1 MNLARLLER
10 RLRLRDDTPTKP
22 PICDVLLGPEEL
34 DQCARDVAILHLVSP
49 RPQTASRLLASFEE
63 DYRVLHKSLRA
74 IAVWAQASTP
84 LIRSAEWLLDNSYL
98 IQEQAQQIRQNLP
111 QGFYREL
118 PKLVSAPLAGYPRV
132 YAIAIELVAHTNAQ
146 LNEERLTRFVDAYQ
160 RETAL
165 TTGELWALPIMCQIG
180 IILNL
185 QRLSSAIVRNQHLR
199 SEADAWA
206 DRMLLEMQQGRQP
219 MAQVLARHGRRLQ
232 RLEPAHAVQLL
243 QRFLDQGP
251 SAAGLLEWL
260 EERLGR
266 QGLSVDDVTR
276 LVHQDE
282 AANVTAVS
290 NCIATLRFIGGY
302 DWPEFFERVS
312 RTEQILRA
320 DPDGT
325 YPRMDFPTR
334 DSYRHEVERLA
345 KASKVVETHVARHV
359 VRLAGE
365 AVREGQTPAKRR
377 HLGYYLF
384 DRGSDQLAE
393 RLRLRQT
400 WFQRVARY
408 VGKHPTPLYLGAIL
422 ITTATLAGLFTTL
435 AARGAAGLSP
445 LAWALLP
452 LLLLIPASDMAIQ
465 LLHRLL
471 TRFMPPHLLPKLE
484 LKDGLPPELRTM
496 VVIQTMLST
505 PEHIAEMVERMEVY
519 YLANQD
525 PHVHFALLSDYFD
538 ASQETMPGD
547 GALLARA
554 HEEVAALN
562 ARYAADEPVFYLFH
576 RRRLWNPAQGRWMG
590 WERKRGKLEE
600 FNRMLRGDTTT
611 SFLNGPEAIAALS
624 PVRYVVTLDEDTQL
638 PRQAVRR
645 LVGTLAHPLNCPRLN
660 DQGTRVIEG
669 YGVLQPRVSVA
680 VETTGRSLF
689 ARTFAGQGGVDP
701 YPTAV
706 SDVYQDVFGE
716 SIYMGKGIYE
726 VETFKAVLDRQ
737 FPENAVLS
745 HDLLE
750 GTHVRA
756 AIVTDVEVVDGFP
769 AAYLAAARRTHR
781 WVRGDWQLLP
791 WLMPWV
797 RTEDGTRVRNPL
809 RHISRW
815 KILDNLRR
823 SLVAPALFLLLFLGL
838 TVLPGSPGLW
848 LGLVLLGIALS
859 IIVHLAD
866 DTTAS
871 LRLCLKGSFTWFL
884 PDLGLIV
891 RQVVLSFIQLAH
903 HAYLV
908 SDAVVRTLIRLHI
921 THRLLLEWETAAM
934 VERRQGRTPVS
945 YLAHMWPASALGAAL
960 ALVAFIWAPDRLLW
974 AAPVAAL
981 WLVSPL
987 VAYWISQ
994 PERPR
999 VSTLTAADR
1008 RDLTRLAEKTWRYF
1022 ADCVGPTDH
1031 DLPPDNYQES
1041 AEPGEQAGAGVIA
1054 HRTSPTNVGM
1064 YLLSVLTARDLGFI
1078 SPLEMLERLERTLAT
1093 IEGLP
1098 GHLGHLYNWY
1108 DTETLTPLEP
1118 RYVSTADS
1126 GNLVASLYVVKQ
1138 GVRELTDLPA
1148 HTLRVD
1154 LGLDAQDPGVAA
1166 ETEAYRQRC
1175 REVVQ
1180 RLDSFADAMDFSFLY
1195 NAQRHLFV
1203 IGYHATAGQ
1212 LDTSYYDLLASEA
1225 RLASFVAIAKGD
1237 VPEKHWFRLGRG
1249 MRQQGGRRALASW
1262 NGTMFEYLMPLLMM
1276 RKFGHTLLDETYTTV
1291 VHRQREYGQ
1300 RLGLPWGVSESG
1312 FSARDLH
1319 FNYQYYAFGV
1329 PSLGLRR
1336 GLSSDKV
1343 VAPYATMLALAVDP
1357 ALAMKNLRTLIGK
1370 GMEGRYGL
1378 YEAVDY
1384 TPERLQPGQRFEIV
1398 RSFMA
1403 HHQGMSLVAMHNAL
1417 NANVMQERFHAE
1429 RMVQATELLLHEKL
1443 PRRVTSFERPPIE
1456 EKRAYRAITPV
1467 EVPIMR
1473 HFAHPHTVEPE
1484 GHMLSNGAYSVLITT
1499 TGAGFSRCG
1508 KTAITRWREDFTQDH
1523 WGMFFYLRDLADG
1536 RVWSAAYQ
1544 PLGSNYGEA
1553 AAPPESDG
1561 VVFAAERVEFIRRV
1575 GDIESHLE
1583 VVVSPE
1589 HNAEVRRLSL
1599 TNHGRVPH
1607 ELDLSSYLEV
1617 VLGPAAAD
1625 LDHPAFSNLFVET
1638 EFLADQD
1645 ALVCTRRPRTP
1656 EETPPYLIHVVARE
1670 SKSPTPTRHETDR
1683 NRFVG
1688 RGRTP
1693 ASPAMLDPDQAP
1705 AGTAKVALDPI
1716 LSLCTRV
1723 SLAAGETVQVAFTT
1737 ALADTREEALQLVS
1751 LYHTVMAVERVF
1763 VQAWTHSQLELR
1775 HLGVSIQQAH
1785 LLQQLTSRMC
1795 YPGLSLQTRRDMI
1808 AKNRKGQPGLW
1819 GLGISG
1825 DYPILLVRISREEEL
1840 DLVRDA
1846 LQAHQ
1851 FMRLKGLVTDLVIVN
1866 EHRTEYIQ
1874 ALQEQIR
1881 AEIEG
1886 SNERLLENKPGG
1898 IFSHRSEAMSEE
1910 ERVLLQAVALVTLK
1924 GAAGSL
1930 RRQLG
1935 ARLYE
1940 LSLPK
1945 VLAPERPLRQ
1955 AFSRMPAMAFADA
1968 RRGEPDKRP
1977 IELPLAERFN
1987 RRRLK
1992 EAHSA
1997 PPLEPGELLFFNG
2010 LGGFAAEAHEYRIAL
2025 QGEQQTPAPWINVL
2039 ANAGFG
2045 CLVSEAGSGCTW
2057 SLNSRENRLTPW
2069 TNDPVS
2075 DPPGEILYLRDEDTG
2090 EFWTSTPLP
2099 IREPEPYV
2107 IRHGQGYS
2115 VFAHHSHGL
2124 DQELLLFVPVDA
2136 PVKIYRMRL
2145 RNDGSRRRSLSATF
2159 YAELV
2164 LGVQRERSRQF
2175 IVTDVDLQ
2183 SGIHT
2188 ATNAYR
2194 GEAFAGRLAFLD
2206 VVGVPSRTV
2215 TSDRT
2220 EFIGRN
2226 GRLSAP
2232 AALFRVAL
2240 SGRTGAGYDPCAAC
2254 QVKFNLEPG
2263 ETTEVLFV
2271 LGEVASLE
2279 EARALAER
2287 FRTPGEAEA
2296 ALRGVQDFWNNVL
2309 GTFSVQTP
2317 EPALDLLLNRWLLYQ
2332 TISSR
2337 LWARAAYYQSGGAYG
2352 FRDQLQ
2358 DVMALVYAAPYMTR
2372 EQLLRA
2378 ASRQY
2383 LEGDVQHWWHMPTGL
2398 GVRTRCSDDYLWLP
2412 YVTADYVTTTGDSG
2426 VLDEPVPY
2434 LQDRP
2439 LEPEE
2444 GDRASIPE
2452 VSPLHETLYQH
2463 AVRALDRAVPLVG
2476 AHGLPLMG
2484 SGDWND
2490 SMNLVGEGGQ
2500 GESVWLAWFLA
2511 TTLNRF
2517 APLCAARGEEARALQ
2532 FRGAAAKLV
2541 AAIEKHA
2548 WDGDWYRRAYTDDGV
2563 PLGTA
2568 QGEECRLDAIS
2579 QSWAVISGAASPE
2592 RARQAMDAVDQQLV
2606 KRLERLVLLLT
2617 PPFEKSPLE
2626 PGYIKGYAPGVRE
2639 NGGQYTHAAAWTVLA
2654 AALLGEGDRAAE
2666 YFGLINPI
2674 NHARTPEEVA
2684 RYRVEPYAV
2693 AADIY
2698 GAEPHTG
2705 RGGWTWYTGSAAWMY
2720 RVAMEGLLGLHLDGG
2735 ALFVDP
2741 CIPRHWPGFTVTNRF
2756 FSTTYAITV
2765 ENPEGVSRGVAAVWL
2780 DGEPLPDK
2788 MIRRVDDGAVHEVRV
2803 LLGPPS

>member
-1 MNLARLLER
+1 M
-10 RLRLRDDTPTKP
+10 
-22 PICDVLLGPEEL
+22 
-34 DQCARDVAILHLVSP
+34 
-49 RPQTASRLLASFEE
+49 
-63 DYRVLHKSLRA
+63 
-74 IAVWAQASTP
+74 
-84 LIRSAEWLLDNSYL
+84 
-98 IQEQAQQIRQNLP
+98 
-111 QGFYREL
+111 
-118 PKLVSAPLAGYPRV
+118 
-132 YAIAIELVAHTNAQ
+132 
-146 LNEERLTRFVDAYQ
+146 
-160 RETAL
+160 
-165 TTGELWALPIMCQIG
+165 
-180 IILNL
+180 
-185 QRLSSAIVRNQHLR
+185 
-199 SEADAWA
+199 
-206 DRMLLEMQQGRQP
+206 
-219 MAQVLARHGRRLQ
+219 
-232 RLEPAHAVQLL
+232 
-243 QRFLDQGP
+243 
-251 SAAGLLEWL
+251 
-260 EERLGR
+260 
-266 QGLSVDDVTR
+266 
-276 LVHQDE
+276 
-282 AANVTAVS
+282 
-290 NCIATLRFIGGY
+290 
-302 DWPEFFERVS
+302 
-312 RTEQILRA
+312 
-320 DPDGT
+320 
-325 YPRMDFPTR
+325 
-334 DSYRHEVERLA
+334 
-345 KASKVVETHVARHV
+345 
-359 VRLAGE
+359 
-365 AVREGQTPAKRR
+365 
-377 HLGYYLF
+377 
-384 DRGSDQLAE
+384 
-393 RLRLRQT
+393 
-400 WFQRVARY
+400 
-408 VGKHPTPLYLGAIL
+408 
-422 ITTATLAGLFTTL
+422 
-435 AARGAAGLSP
+435 
-445 LAWALLP
+445 
-452 LLLLIPASDMAIQ
+452 
-465 LLHRLL
+465 
-471 TRFMPPHLLPKLE
+471 
-484 LKDGLPPELRTM
+484 
-496 VVIQTMLST
+496 
-505 PEHIAEMVERMEVY
+505 
-519 YLANQD
+519 
-525 PHVHFALLSDYFD
+525 
-538 ASQETMPGD
+538 
-547 GALLARA
+547 
-554 HEEVAALN
+554 
-562 ARYAADEPVFYLFH
+562 
-576 RRRLWNPAQGRWMG
+576 
-590 WERKRGKLEE
+590 
-600 FNRMLRGDTTT
+600 
-611 SFLNGPEAIAALS
+611 
-624 PVRYVVTLDEDTQL
+624 
-638 PRQAVRR
+638 
-645 LVGTLAHPLNCPRLN
+645 
-660 DQGTRVIEG
+660 
-669 YGVLQPRVSVA
+669 
-680 VETTGRSLF
+680 
-689 ARTFAGQGGVDP
+689 DP

-716 SIYMGKGIYE
+716 SIYMGKGIYD
-726 VETFKAVLDRQ
+726 VDAFAAVLDAQ
-737 FPENAVLS
+737 FPDNAVLS

-750 GTHVRA
+750 GAHLRA

-769 AAYLAAARRTHR
+769 AAYLTAALRVHR

-791 WLMPWV
+791 WLMPRV
-797 RTEDGTRVRNPL
+797 RDASGALMRNPL
-809 RHISRW
+809 RPMSRW

-848 LGLVLLGIALS
+848 LGLALLGIALP
-859 IIVHLAD
+859 IVIHLAD
-866 DTTAS
+866 DTMAN
-871 LRLCLKGSFTWFL
+871 LRLCLRGSLTWFL
-884 PDLGLIV
+884 PDLGLIG

-903 HAYLV
+903 HAYLAT
-908 SDAVVRTLIRLHI
+908 DAAVRTLVRVQI

-934 VERRQGRTPVS
+934 VERRHLRTPAS
-945 YLAHMWPASALGAAL
+945 YLAHMWPASALGAGL
-960 ALVAFIWAPDRLLW
+960 ALLACAFAPERLLW

-981 WLVSPL
+981 WTISPW
-987 VAYWISQ
+987 VAWWISQ

-999 VSTLTAADR
+999 TSALTAADR

-1022 ADCVGPTDH
+1022 AERVGAADH

-1041 AEPGEQAGAGVIA
+1041 MEPGEHAGAGVVA
-1054 HRTSPTNVGM
+1054 HRTSPTNIGM
-1064 YLLSVLTARDLGFI
+1064 YLLSVLTASDLGFI
-1078 SPLEMLERLERTLAT
+1078 TPLEVMERLERTLAT
-1093 IEGLP
+1093 MESLP
-1098 GHLGHLYNWY
+1098 GHMGHLYNWY
-1108 DTETLTPLEP
+1108 DTQTLVPLEP

-1126 GNLVASLYVVKQ
+1126 GNLVASLFVVKQ
-1138 GVRELTDLPA
+1138 GVRELADLPA

-1154 LGLDAQDPGVAA
+1154 LGLDAQDPGAVAAA
-1166 ETEAYRQRC
+1166 ETYRQRC
-1175 REVVQ
+1175 LDVMR
-1180 RLDSFADAMDFSFLY
+1180 RLESFADATDFSFLY
-1195 NAQRHLFV
+1195 NVSRHLFV

-1249 MRQQGGRRALASW
+1249 MRQLGGRRALASW

-1276 RKFGHTLLDETYTTV
+1276 RKFGRTLLDETYSTV
-1291 VHRQREYGQ
+1291 VQRQREYGHH
-1300 RLGLPWGVSESG
+1300 LGLPWGVSESG

-1336 GLSSDKV
+1336 GLSSDQV

-1357 ALAMKNLRTLIGK
+1357 ARAMKNLRTLIGK
-1370 GMEGRYGL
+1370 GLEGRYGL

-1384 TPERLQPGQRFEIV
+1384 TPERLQPGQKFEIV

-1443 PRRVTSFERPPIE
+1443 PRRVTSFERPSTAE
-1456 EKRAYRAITPV
+1456 TQTHRAIAPV
-1467 EVPIMR
+1467 EVPTMR
-1473 HFAHPHTVEPE
+1473 HFTTPHTVEPE
-1484 GHMLSNGAYSVLITT
+1484 GHMLSNGVYSVLLTT
-1499 TGAGFSRCG
+1499 TGAGSSRCG
-1508 KTAITRWREDFTQDH
+1508 QTAITRWREDFTQDH
-1523 WGMFFYLRDLADG
+1523 WGMFCYVRDLTGG
-1536 RVWSAAYQ
+1536 RVWSASYQ
-1544 PLGSNYGEA
+1544 PLGGNYAES
-1553 AAPPESDG
+1553 APPPENDG
-1561 VVFAAERVEFIRRV
+1561 AVFAAERVEFIRRV
-1575 GDIESHLE
+1575 EDLESHLE

-1599 TNHGRVPH
+1599 TNHGRTPR
-1607 ELDLSSYLEV
+1607 ELDLTSYMEV

-1638 EFLADQD
+1638 EFIADRD
-1645 ALVCTRRPRTP
+1645 ALLCTRRARTP
-1656 EETPPYLIHVVARE
+1656 QERAPYLVHVVACD
-1670 SKSPTPTRHETDR
+1670 SKSSTPTRYETDR
-1683 NRFVG
+1683 CRFVG

-1693 ASPAMLDPDQAP
+1693 ANPVRLELDEVP
-1705 AGTAKVALDPI
+1705 AGTVGAVLDPI

-1723 SLAAGETVQVAFTT
+1723 SLPAGETVQVAFTT
-1737 ALADTREEALQLVS
+1737 ALADTREEALELIS
-1751 LYHTVMAVERVF
+1751 LYHTVMAVERAF

-1808 AKNRKGQPGLW
+1808 ARNRRGQPGLW

-1866 EHRTEYIQ
+1866 EHRTEYLQ
-1874 ALQEQIR
+1874 TLQEQIR
-1881 AEIEG
+1881 AEVEG
-1886 SNERLLENKPGG
+1886 SNARPPENQPGG
-1898 IFSHRSEAMSEE
+1898 VFSYRSEAMTEE
-1910 ERVLLQAVALVTLK
+1910 ERVLLQAVAHVTLN

-1930 RRQLG
+1930 KRQLE

-1940 LSLPK
+1940 LSLPPI
-1945 VLAPERPLRQ
+1945 LAQEHSLLR
-1955 AFSRMPAMAFADA
+1955 AFSRVPAVALAGA
-1968 RRGEPDKRP
+1968 RRAGQDKRLLEP
-1977 IELPLAERFN
+1977 PLAEKFR

-1992 EAHSA
+1992 EAHPA
-1997 PPLEPGELLFFNG
+1997 PPLDQPELLFSNG
-2010 LGGFAAEAHEYRIAL
+2010 LGGFAADAHEYRITL

-2075 DPPGEILYLRDEDTG
+2075 DPPGEVLYLRDEETG

-2115 VFAHHSHGL
+2115 VFEHHSHGL
-2124 DQELLLFVPVDA
+2124 NQELLLFVPVDA
-2136 PVKIYRMRL
+2136 PVKIYRLRL
-2145 RNDGSRRRSLSATF
+2145 RNDGPRHRSLSATF

-2164 LGVQRERSRQF
+2164 LGVQRESSRQF

-2183 SGIHT
+2183 SGVHT

-2194 GEAFAGRLAFLD
+2194 DDAFASRLAFLD
-2206 VVGVPSRTV
+2206 VVGVPSRTM

-2254 QVKFNLEPG
+2254 QVKFTLEPG
-2263 ETTEVLFV
+2263 ATAEVLFV

-2287 FRTPGEAEA
+2287 FRTPGAAEA
-2296 ALRGVQDFWNNVL
+2296 ALRGVHDFWNNLL
-2309 GTFSVQTP
+2309 GTFQVQTP
-2317 EPALDLLLNRWLLYQ
+2317 EPAMDLLLNRWLLYQ
-2332 TISSR
+2332 TVSSR
-2337 LWARAAYYQSGGAYG
+2337 LWARAAFYQSGGAYG

-2378 ASRQY
+2378 AARQY
-2383 LEGDVQHWWHMPTGL
+2383 LEGDVQHWWHTPTGL

-2412 YVTADYVTTTGDSG
+2412 YVTADYVTATGDSG

-2444 GDRASIPE
+2444 GDRANVPE

-2463 AVRALDRAVPLVG
+2463 AVKALERAVPLVG
-2476 AHGLPLMG
+2476 EHGLPLMG

-2490 SMNLVGEGGQ
+2490 SMNLVGDEGR
-2500 GESVWLAWFLA
+2500 GESVLLAWFLA
-2511 TTLNRF
+2511 TALNRF
-2517 APLCAARGEEARALQ
+2517 APLCAARGEAARALQ
-2532 FRGAAAKLV
+2532 FRGSAIALV
-2541 AAIEKHA
+2541 DAIEKQA
-2548 WDGDWYRRAYTDDGV
+2548 WDGEWYRRAYSDEGV

-2568 QGEECRLDAIS
+2568 HGEECRLDAIS

-2617 PPFEKSPLE
+2617 PPFDKSPLE
-2626 PGYIKGYAPGVRE
+2626 PGYIKGYSPGVRE

-2654 AALLGEGDRAAE
+2654 AALLGDGDRAAE

-2674 NHARTPEEVA
+2674 NHARTPKEVA
-2684 RYRVEPYAV
+2684 QYRVEPYAV

-2698 GAEPHTG
+2698 GTEPHTG

-2720 RVAMEGLLGLHLDGG
+2720 RVAMEGLVGLRLDGG
-2735 ALFVDP
+2735 ALLVDP
-2741 CIPRHWPGFTVTNRF
+2741 CIPRHWPGFTITNRF

-2765 ENPEGVSRGVAAVWL
+2765 ENPDGVSRGVAAVWL
-2780 DGEPLPDK
+2780 DGELLPDQR
-2788 MIRRVDDGAVHEVRV
+2788 IQRVDDGAAHQVRV
-2803 LLGPPS
+2803 LLGPLAR

>member
-1 MNLARLLER
+1 MSLSGLLER
-10 RLRLRDDTPTKP
+10 HLRLRDGLPAKA
-22 PICDVLLGPEEL
+22 PIRDVLLGPEEL
-34 DQCARDVAILHLVSP
+34 DKCARAVAILHVVSST
-49 RPQTASRLLASFEE
+49 PQKASRLLASFEQ
-63 DYRVLHKSLRA
+63 DYKVLHKSLRA
-74 IAVWAQASTP
+74 IASWAQASAP

-98 IQEQAQQIRQNLP
+98 IQEQAQQIRHNLP
-111 QGFYREL
+111 QGFYRAL
-118 PKLVSAPLAGYPRV
+118 PKLVSEPLAGYPRV
-132 YAIAIELVAHTNAQ
+132 YAIAIELIAHTNAQ
-146 LNEERLTRFVDAYQ
+146 LNEERLTSFVNAYQ
-160 RETAL
+160 RETLL
-165 TTGELWALPIMCQIG
+165 TSGEVWALPIMCQMA

-185 QRLSSAIVRNQHLR
+185 QRLSSEIVRNQRLR

-206 DRMLLEMQQGRQP
+206 DRVLGDMQKCQP
-219 MAQVLARHGRRLQ
+219 GAAHISVRHDRRLDK
-232 RLEPAHAVQLL
+232 LEPAHAVQLL
-243 QRFLDQGP
+243 QRFMDQGP
-251 SAAGLLEWL
+251 CTADLLEWL

-266 QGLSVDDVTR
+266 QGMNIDDVTR
-276 LVHQDE
+276 LVHQEE
-282 AANVTAVS
+282 AANVTSVS

-302 DWPEFFERVS
+302 DWPEFFEQVS
-312 RTEQILRA
+312 RIEQILRT

-345 KASKVVETHVARHV
+345 KASKIVETHVAKHA
-359 VRLAGE
+359 VRLASE
-365 AVREGQTPAKRR
+365 AAREGQVPPKRR

-384 DRGSDQLAE
+384 DSGKDQLAE

-400 WFQRVARY
+400 WRQRASRCL
-408 VGKHPTPLYLGAIL
+408 GKHPSALYVGAIL
-422 ITTATLAGLFTTL
+422 TGTAAIAGLVTCL
-435 AARGAAGLSP
+435 AAQEGGLSAV
-445 LAWALLP
+445 AWVLLP

-465 LLHRLL
+465 LVNRFL
-471 TRFMPPHLLPKLE
+471 TRFCHPRLLPKLE
-484 LKDGLPPELRTM
+484 LKDGLPPELHTM

-505 PEHIAEMVERMEVY
+505 KEHLVEMVERMEVC

-525 PHVHFALLSDYFD
+525 QHIHFALLSDYLD
-538 ASQETMPGD
+538 AAEETLPGD
-547 GALLARA
+547 EALLARA

-562 ARYAADEPVFYLFH
+562 ARYPADQPVFYLFH
-576 RRRLWNPAQGRWMG
+576 RRRLFNPAQGKWMG

-600 FNRMLRGDTTT
+600 FNRLLRGDQAT
-611 SFLNGPEAIAALS
+611 SFMNGPEELGALS

-638 PRQAVRR
+638 PREAVHR

-660 DQGTRVIEG
+660 DQKTRVVEG
-669 YGVLQPRVSVA
+669 YGVLQPRVSVTA
-680 VETTGRSLF
+680 DITGRSLF
-689 ARTFAGQGGVDP
+689 ASTFAGQGGVDP

-706 SDVYQDVFGE
+706 SDVYQDVFRE
-716 SIYMGKGIYE
+716 SIYMGKGIYD
-726 VETFKAVLDRQ
+726 VDAFSAVLEGQ

-769 AAYLAAARRTHR
+769 ATYLAAARRTHR

-791 WLMPWV
+791 WLLPLV
-797 RTEDGTRVRNPL
+797 RNASGARVRNPL
-809 RHISRW
+809 RLISRW
-815 KILDNLRR
+815 KMLDNLRR

-838 TVLPGSPGLW
+838 TVLPGNPGLW
-848 LGLVLLGIALS
+848 LTLTVLGIALP

-866 DTTAS
+866 DTVAS
-871 LRLCLKGSFTWFL
+871 LRLCLKGSLSWFL

-891 RQVVLSFIQLAH
+891 RQIVLTFVQLAH
-903 HAYLV
+903 HAYLA
-908 SDAVVRTLIRLHI
+908 SDAAVRTVVRLCV
-921 THRLLLEWETAAM
+921 THRLLLEWETAAT
-934 VERRQGRTPVS
+934 VERRQGRTPAS
-945 YLAHMWPASALGAAL
+945 YLAGMWPASALGAAL
-960 ALVAFIWAPDRLLW
+960 ALLALVWAPERLLW
-974 AAPVAAL
+974 ATPVATL
-981 WLVSPL
+981 WIISPL
-987 VAYWISQ
+987 VAWWISQ

-999 VSTLTAADR
+999 TSALNAADR
-1008 RDLTRLAEKTWRYF
+1008 RDLIRLAEKTWRYF
-1022 ADCVGPTDH
+1022 ADCVGPADH
-1031 DLPPDNYQES
+1031 DLPPDNYQET
-1041 AEPGEQAGAGVIA
+1041 AEPDEQSGPGTIA
-1054 HRTSPTNVGM
+1054 HRTSPTNIGM
-1064 YLLSVLTARDLGFI
+1064 YLLSVLSAHDLGFI
-1078 SPLEMLERLERTLAT
+1078 TPLEMLERLERTLAT
-1093 IEGLP
+1093 MEGLP

-1108 DTETLTPLEP
+1108 DTETLAPLEP

-1126 GNLVASLYVVKQ
+1126 GNLVASLLVVKQ
-1138 GVRELTDLPA
+1138 GILELLDLPA
-1148 HTLRVD
+1148 HTLRVE
-1154 LGLDAQDPGVAA
+1154 LGLDPQDAGAAGAA
-1166 ETEAYRQRC
+1166 EEYQQRC
-1175 REVVQ
+1175 RDVVS
-1180 RLDSFADAMDFSFLY
+1180 RLEALATATDFSFLY
-1195 NAQRHLFV
+1195 DPQRHLFF

-1225 RLASFVAIAKGD
+1225 RIASFVAIAKGD

-1249 MRQQGGRRALASW
+1249 VRQLGGRRALASW

-1276 RKFGHTLLDETYTTV
+1276 RNFGHTLLDETYSTV

-1300 RLGLPWGVSESG
+1300 HLGLPWGVSESG

-1336 GLSSDKV
+1336 ALSSDRV

-1357 ALAMKNLRTLIGK
+1357 ALAVRNLRMLVSK

-1403 HHQGMSLVAMHNAL
+1403 HHQGMSLVAMHNAI
-1417 NANVMQERFHAE
+1417 NANVMQTRFHAE
-1429 RMVQATELLLHEKL
+1429 RMVQATELLLQEKL
-1443 PRRVTSFERPPIE
+1443 PRRATSFERPPTE

-1473 HFAHPHTVEPE
+1473 HFATPHTIEPT
-1484 GHMLSNGAYSVLITT
+1484 GHMLSNGTYSVLVTT

-1523 WGMFFYLRDLADG
+1523 WGMFFYLRDRTNG
-1536 RVWSAAYQ
+1536 QVWSASYQ
-1544 PLGSNYGEA
+1544 PIGSSYAE
-1553 AAPPESDG
+1553 PVTQPESDS
-1561 VVFAAERVEFIRRV
+1561 VIFAAERVEFIRRV
-1575 GDIESHLE
+1575 EDIESHLE

-1589 HNAEVRRLSL
+1589 HNAEIRRLSL
-1599 TNHGRVPH
+1599 TNHGRVPR
-1607 ELDLSSYLEV
+1607 ELELISYMEV

-1638 EFLADQD
+1638 EIIADRD
-1645 ALVCTRRPRTP
+1645 ALLCSRRRRTP
-1656 EETPPYLIHVVARE
+1656 DESPPYLIHVVACE
-1670 SKSPTPTRHETDR
+1670 SKSSVPTRYETDR
-1683 NRFVG
+1683 SRFVG

-1693 ASPAMLDPDQAP
+1693 ANPLMLDPGQEP
-1705 AGTAKVALDPI
+1705 SGTVGAVLDPI
-1716 LSLCTRV
+1716 LSICTTV
-1723 SLAAGETVQVAFTT
+1723 HLAPGETIQVSFTT
-1737 ALADTREEALQLVS
+1737 ALAETREKAIQLIS
-1751 LYHTVMAVERVF
+1751 LYHTVIAVEHAF
-1763 VQAWTHSQLELR
+1763 VHAWTHSQLELR
-1775 HLGVSIQQAH
+1775 HLRLSIHQSH

-1825 DYPILLVRISREEEL
+1825 DYPILLVRVSREEEL

-1866 EHRTEYIQ
+1866 EHRTEYTLS
-1874 ALQEQIR
+1874 LQEQIR
-1881 AEIEG
+1881 AQIE
-1886 SNERLLENKPGG
+1886 SSDERPLANKPGG
-1898 IFSHRSEAMSEE
+1898 VFSHRSEAMSED
-1910 ERVLLQAVALVTLK
+1910 ERVLLQAVALVTLN

-1930 RRQLG
+1930 KRQLE
-1935 ARLYE
+1935 AKLYE
-1940 LSLPK
+1940 LSLPRI
-1945 VLAPERPLRQ
+1945 LAQEHTLLQTFTRV
-1955 AFSRMPAMAFADA
+1955 PALAFAGA
-1968 RRGEPDKRP
+1968 RREELDRRLF
-1977 IELPLAERFN
+1977 ELPLAERS
-1987 RRRLK
+1987 RWRRLK
-1992 EAHSA
+1992 EAHPS
-1997 PPLEPGELLFFNG
+1997 PPLQPRDLLFLNG
-2010 LGGFAAEAHEYRIAL
+2010 LGGFTQDAHEYQITL

-2045 CLVSEAGSGCTW
+2045 CLVSEAGSGGTW

-2069 TNDPVS
+2069 ANDPVS
-2075 DPPGEILYLRDEDTG
+2075 DPPGEIVYLRDEETG

-2099 IREPEPYV
+2099 VREPEPYV

-2115 VFAHHSHGL
+2115 VFEHHSQGL
-2124 DQELLLFVPVDA
+2124 DQELLVFVPVDA
-2136 PVKIYRMRL
+2136 PVKIYRLRL
-2145 RNDGSRRRSLSATF
+2145 RNDSPRRRSLSATF
-2159 YAELV
+2159 YAEWV

-2183 SGIHT
+2183 SGLQT

-2194 GEAFAGRLAFLD
+2194 DEAFASRLAFLD
-2206 VVGVPSRTV
+2206 VVGVPSRTI

-2232 AALFRVAL
+2232 AALYRVDL
-2240 SGRTGAGYDPCAAC
+2240 SGRMGAGYDPCGAC
-2254 QVKFNLEPG
+2254 QVKLSLEPQ
-2263 ETTEVLFV
+2263 ETAELLFV
-2271 LGEVASLE
+2271 LGETGSIE

-2287 FRTPGEAEA
+2287 FRTPGAAED
-2296 ALRGVQDFWNNVL
+2296 ALRGVHDFWNTLL
-2309 GTFSVQTP
+2309 GTVSVETP
-2317 EPALDLLLNRWLLYQ
+2317 EPAMNLLLNRWLLYQ
-2332 TISSR
+2332 AVSSR
-2337 LWARAAYYQSGGAYG
+2337 LWARAAFYQSGGAYG

-2372 EQLLRA
+2372 EQILRA

-2398 GVRTRCSDDYLWLP
+2398 GVRTRCSDDYIWLP
-2412 YVTADYVTTTGDSG
+2412 YVTADYVTSTGDSG

-2439 LEPEE
+2439 LEPTE
-2444 GDRASIPE
+2444 GDRANVPE

-2463 AVRALDRAVPLVG
+2463 AVKALERAVPLVG
-2476 AHGLPLMG
+2476 EHGLPLMG

-2490 SMNLVGEGGQ
+2490 SMNLVGEGGK

-2511 TTLNRF
+2511 TALNRF
-2517 APLCAARGEEARALQ
+2517 APLCAARGEEARALHFQ
-2532 FRGAAAKLV
+2532 GAATRLV
-2541 AAIEKHA
+2541 AAIEKEA
-2548 WDGDWYRRAYTDDGV
+2548 WDGDWYRRAYTDEGV

-2568 QGEECRLDAIS
+2568 QGEECRIDAIS
-2579 QSWAVISGAASPE
+2579 QSWAVISGAGSPE
-2592 RARQAMDAVDQQLV
+2592 RARHAMEAVDRQLV
-2606 KRLERLVLLLT
+2606 KRLERLLLLLT

-2626 PGYIKGYAPGVRE
+2626 PGYIKGYVPGVRE
-2639 NGGQYTHAAAWTVLA
+2639 NGGQYTHAATWTVMA
-2654 AALLGEGDRAAE
+2654 AALLGDGDRAAE

-2684 RYRVEPYAV
+2684 LYRVEPYAV

-2720 RVAMEGLLGLHLDGG
+2720 RVAIENLLGLRLEGG
-2735 ALFVDP
+2735 DLFVNP
-2741 CIPRHWPGFTVTNRF
+2741 CIPRLWHGFTVTNHF
-2756 FSTTYAITV
+2756 FSTTYEIAV
-2765 ENPEGVSRGVAAVWL
+2765 ENPEGVNRGVVAVWL
-2780 DGEPLPDK
+2780 DGEPLPDGR
-2788 MIRRVDDGAVHEVRV
+2788 IRRVDDGATHHVRV